1 MTCPSRPPSNPST
14 MEMYLSE
21 INETSLLSAQ
31 AEKELGRRIQEGDW
45 EACDHLVRANLR
57 LVVAIARSYVGHGMG
72 IEDLIAEGNLGLLRA
87 AKDFDPSR
95 NTRFS
100 TYASYWIK
108 QAIRRTLIMRGRAIR
123 VPAHTVN
130 LLNKWRRGASRLH
143 DSIGRVPS
151 EDEIT
156 RHLRFS
162 RRQFQLVQKALKIL
176 NLTTLPDQESSGR
189 TADEMLADDRAPAP
203 DHEMSRA
210 EDFTWAR
217 QALDQLEEREAT
229 VLRLRF
235 GFGGEEPQTFT
246 AIGQHL
252 GVTRE
257 RARQLEQRAL
267 NKLRQLVKAG

>member
-57 LVVAIARSYVGHGMG
+57 LVVAIARCYIGHGMG

-87 AKDFDPSR
+87 AKDYDPSR

-143 DSIGRVPS
+143 DSTGRVPS
-151 EDEIT
+151 EEEIA
-156 RHLRFS
+156 RHLKFS
-162 RRQFQLVQKALKIL
+162 RRQFHLVQKALKIL
-176 NLTTLPDQESSGR
+176 NLMPLTDQETNGW
-189 TADEMLADDRAPAP
+189 TADEKLADDRCRPP
-203 DHEMSRA
+203 DQDLCRA
-210 EDFTWAR
+210 EDMTWAR
-217 QALDQLEEREAT
+217 
-229 VLRLRF
+229 
-235 GFGGEEPQTFT
+235 
-246 AIGQHL
+246 
-252 GVTRE
+252 
-257 RARQLEQRAL
+257 
-267 NKLRQLVKAG
+267 

>member
-1 MTCPSRPPSNPST
+1 MAPPSRPPPNPST

-21 INETSLLSAQ
+21 INETPLLSAP
-31 AEKELGRRIQEGDW
+31 AEKELGRRIKIGDW

-57 LVVAIARSYVGHGMG
+57 LVVAIARCYVGHGMSM
-72 IEDLIAEGNLGLLRA
+72 EDLIAEGNLGLLRA
-87 AKDFDPSR
+87 AKDFDPTR

-130 LLNKWRRGASRLH
+130 LLNKWRRGAARLH
-143 DSIGRVPS
+143 DTIGRTPS

-156 RHLRFS
+156 RHLKFS

-176 NLTTLPDQESSGR
+176 NLTALPEPEAGGW
-189 TADEMLADDRAPAP
+189 TADETLADDRAQAP
-203 DHEMSRA
+203 DYALSRC

-217 QALDQLEEREAT
+217 QVLDQLEEREAT

-235 GFGGEEPQTFT
+235 GFDGEEPHTFT
-246 AIGQHL
+246 AIGQYL

-267 NKLRQLVKAG
+267 SKLRQLVKAG

>member
-1 MTCPSRPPSNPST
+1 MSVVPRSPAPPSS
-14 MEMYLSE
+14 METYLRE
-21 INETSLLSAQ
+21 INQTSLLNAET
-31 AEKELGRRIQEGDW
+31 EKELGRRIQAGDW

-57 LVVAIARSYVGHGMG
+57 LVVAIARNYIGHGMCL
-72 IEDLIAEGNLGLLRA
+72 EDLIAEGNLGLMRA

-130 LLNKWRRGASRLH
+130 LLNKWRRGVSRLQ
-143 DSIGRVPS
+143 DTIGRAPS
-151 EDEIT
+151 DEEII
-156 RHLRFS
+156 RHLKFS
-162 RRQFQLVQKALKIL
+162 RRQVQLVRKALKIL
-176 NLTTLPDQESSGR
+176 NLSGLPEEEANGW
-189 TADEMLADDRAPAP
+189 TAEEILQDSRSPAP
-203 DHEMSRA
+203 DHNLSRA
-210 EDFTWAR
+210 EDITWAR
-217 QALDQLEEREAT
+217 DVLDQLEEREAT

-235 GFGGEEPQTFT
+235 GFNGEEPQTFT
-246 AIGQHL
+246 AIGEHL

-267 NKLRQLVKAG
+267 SKLRQRVMAG

>member
-1 MTCPSRPPSNPST
+1 
-14 MEMYLSE
+14 MELYLRE
-21 INETSLLSAQ
+21 INETSLLSAS
-31 AEKELGRRIQEGDW
+31 AERDLGRRIQEGNW

-57 LVVAIARSYVGHGMG
+57 LVVAIARCYVGHGMG

-130 LLNKWRRGASRLH
+130 LLNKWRRGAARLH

-151 EDEIT
+151 EEEIT
-156 RHLRFS
+156 RHLKFT
-162 RRQFQLVQKALKIL
+162 RRQFQLVQKAMKIL
-176 NLTTLPDQESSGR
+176 NLTSLPEPESSGW
-189 TADEMLADDRAPAP
+189 TADETLSDDRAPAP
-203 DHEMSRA
+203 DEGMSRA
-210 EDFTWAR
+210 EDFRLAR
-217 QALDQLEEREAT
+217 EALDHLEEREAT

-235 GFGGEEPQTFT
+235 GIGGDEPHTFT
-246 AIGQHL
+246 SIGQQL

-257 RARQLEQRAL
+257 RARQLEQIAL
-267 NKLRQLVKAG
+267 RKLRQLVKAG

>member
-1 MTCPSRPPSNPST
+1 MPNPSRPPDNASS
-14 MEMYLSE
+14 MEMYLRE
-21 INETSLLSAQ
+21 INQTSLLSAQ
-31 AEKELGRRIQEGDW
+31 TEKELGRRIQQGDW

-57 LVVAIARSYVGHGMG
+57 LVVAIARCYVGHGMAL
-72 IEDLIAEGNLGLLRA
+72 EDLIAEGNLGLLRA
-87 AKDFDPSR
+87 AKDYDPSR

-108 QAIRRTLIMRGRAIR
+108 QAIRRTLVMRGRTIR

-143 DSIGRVPS
+143 DSIGRTPS
-151 EDEIT
+151 EEEIS

-162 RRQFQLVQKALKIL
+162 RRQFHLVQKALKIL
-176 NLTTLPDQESSGR
+176 NLTPLTDQESNGW
-189 TADEMLADDRAPAP
+189 TANERLADDRSRPP
-203 DHEMSRA
+203 DQDLCRA
-210 EDFTWAR
+210 EDMTWAR
-217 QALDQLEEREAT
+217 HALDQLEEREAT

-235 GFGGEEPQTFT
+235 GFDGEEPQTFT
-246 AIGQHL
+246 AIGEHL

-267 NKLRQLVKAG
+267 SKLRQLVKAG

>member
-1 MTCPSRPPSNPST
+1 MAAPSRPPSIPST

-21 INETSLLSAQ
+21 INETPLLSAP
-31 AEKELGRRIQEGDW
+31 AEKDLGWRIKDGDW
-45 EACDHLVRANLR
+45 AACDHLVRANLR
-57 LVVAIARSYVGHGMG
+57 LVVAIARCYVGHGMS
-72 IEDLIAEGNLGLLRA
+72 IDDLIAEGNLGLLRA
-87 AKDFDPSR
+87 AKDYDPSR

-130 LLNKWRRGASRLH
+130 LLNKWRRGAARLH
-143 DSIGRVPS
+143 DSIGRAPS

-156 RHLRFS
+156 RHLKFS

-176 NLTTLPDQESSGR
+176 NLTTLPEQESSGW
-189 TADEMLADDRAPAP
+189 TAEETLADDRAPAP
-203 DHEMSRA
+203 DHEMSRS
-210 EDFTWAR
+210 EDLTWAR

-235 GFGGEEPQTFT
+235 GFDGEEPHTFT
-246 AIGQHL
+246 AIGQQL

>member
-1 MTCPSRPPSNPST
+1 

-21 INETSLLSAQ
+21 INETPLLSAP
-31 AEKELGRRIQEGDW
+31 AEKELGRRIKDGDW
-45 EACDHLVRANLR
+45 VACDHLVRANLR
-57 LVVAIARSYVGHGMG
+57 LVVAIARCYVGHGMS
-72 IEDLIAEGNLGLLRA
+72 IDDLIAEGNLGLLRA
-87 AKDFDPSR
+87 AKDFDPTR

-130 LLNKWRRGASRLH
+130 LLNKWRRGAARLH
-143 DSIGRVPS
+143 DSIGRAPS

-156 RHLRFS
+156 RHLKFS
-162 RRQFQLVQKALKIL
+162 RRQFQLVQKALKIM
-176 NLTTLPDQESSGR
+176 NLTTLPEPETSGW
-189 TADEMLADDRAPAP
+189 TADETLADDRAPAP
-203 DHEMSRA
+203 DHELSRV
-210 EDFTWAR
+210 EDLTWAR

-235 GFGGEEPQTFT
+235 GFDGEEPQTFT
-246 AIGQHL
+246 AIGEHL

-267 NKLRQLVKAG
+267 SKLRQLVKAG